1 MKSLRKVEFSR
12 VVNSSGHL
20 FVILFLRTSLSHE
33 QRSGNYKGG
42 FLAIEKIG
50 DWKNWRFWYKT
61 IILNIVGERHTAST
75 SQQRER

>member
-1 MKSLRKVEFSR
+1 MNKEVEIIR
-12 VVNSSGHL
+12 AA
-20 FVILFLRTSLSHE
+20 I
-33 QRSGNYKGG
+33 
-42 FLAIEKIG
+42 LAIEKIG